1 MASCNV
7 PCLGFVI
14 LQLRLFSFEAK
25 KFPLEYSN
33 RLAALLLPQG
43 CWLCVH
49 LMATQGQPC
58 PQGHREL
65 NARCPGCGV
74 GTCTVAQHTRNKSS
88 RHPSLHLASPQHP
101 RLGSFH
107 LQKPREGFWKG
118 LVGPREAGESRG
130 LFQSSFSTVFE
141 KSDLI

>member
-33 RLAALLLPQG
+33 RLAALLSPQG

-49 LMATQGQPC
+49 LMATQG
-58 PQGHREL
+58 
-65 NARCPGCGV
+65 
-74 GTCTVAQHTRNKSS
+74 
-88 RHPSLHLASPQHP
+88 
-101 RLGSFH
+101 
-107 LQKPREGFWKG
+107 
-118 LVGPREAGESRG
+118 
-130 LFQSSFSTVFE
+130 
-141 KSDLI
+141 